1 MKAEAGRSL
10 KLGITG
16 GIGSGKSTVCKVF
29 AVLGIPVFSA
39 DDEAKRIQEN
49 DRGLQDR
56 ISTIAGKDL
65 FPGGRL
71 DRAEMARLIFAD
83 RGMLEKVNSVVHP
96 AVFHSFG
103 EWLKNR
109 NSPYSIMEAAILFES
124 GAFRMMDRIATVV
137 TPYEER
143 IVRLVAGNRFTR
155 EQIVERMKN
164 QADDASRLPGSD
176 FVIFNSENDMVIPA
190 VLGIH
195 EEMIKLYKRINKETN
210 GKTG

>member
-1 MKAEAGRSL
+1 MKAEKGSSL

-39 DDEAKRIQEN
+39 DDEAKRIQDN
-49 DRGLQDR
+49 DREIQSE
-56 ISTIAGKDL
+56 ISSLAGRDL

-71 DRAEMARLIFAD
+71 DRAEMARLIFSN
-83 RGMLEKVNSVVHP
+83 RNLLEKVNSVVHP
-96 AVFHSFG
+96 AVFSSFDR
-103 EWLKNR
+103 WLKVQE
-109 NSPYSIMEAAILFES
+109 SPYSIMEAAILFES

-137 TPYEER
+137 TPVEER
-143 IVRLVAGNRFTR
+143 IERLVAGDRFTR
-155 EQIVERMKN
+155 EQVVERIKN
-164 QADDASRLPGSD
+164 QVDDASRIPDSD
-176 FVIFNSENDMVIPA
+176 FIIFNSENDMVIPA

-195 EEMIKLYKRINKETN
+195 GEMLKLYRKINRGKN

>member
-1 MKAEAGRSL
+1 MKAEKGLSL

-39 DDEAKRIQEN
+39 DDEAKKIQEN
-49 DRGLQDR
+49 DRALQDR
-56 ISTIAGKDL
+56 ISKIAGKDL
-65 FPGGRL
+65 FPSGKL

-83 RGMLEKVNSVVHP
+83 REMLEKVNSVVHP
-96 AVFHSFG
+96 AVFNSFR
-103 EWLKNR
+103 EWLKKQV
-109 NSPYSIMEAAILFES
+109 SPYSIMEAAILFES
-124 GAFRMMDRIATVV
+124 GAFRMMDRVATVV

-143 IVRLVAGNRFTR
+143 IGRLVAGNRFTR
-155 EQIVERMKN
+155 EQIIDRMKN
-164 QADDASRLPGSD
+164 QADDASRLPVSD

-195 EEMIKLYKRINKETN
+195 EEMIKLYKKQNKEKN
-210 GKTG
+210 GTTG